1 MASAIYLLDTSVL
14 VLQARHPSVRRRFE
28 TLLSAGRAAACQMTG
43 LEYLNNAPS
52 PESYERLR
60 SALDGMR
67 WFDVTAGAMD
77 RALETH
83 RSLAAIS
90 QHRGFALPDLVIAAT
105 AETHGVSVL
114 HYDTDYDRIAE
125 VTGQPVEWVVPRGS
139 L

>member
-1 MASAIYLLDTSVL
+1 MASAVYLLDTSVF
-14 VLQARHPSVRRRFE
+14 VLQGRLPSVRRRFE
-28 TLLSAGRAAACQMTG
+28 NLLAAGRAAACQMTA

-52 PESYERLR
+52 PQAYERLR
-60 SALDGMR
+60 SALGGMR
-67 WFDVTAGAMD
+67 WLDVTAGAMD

-83 RSLAAIS
+83 GHLAAIS
-90 QHRGFALPDLVIAAT
+90 RNRGFALPDLVIAAT

-114 HYDTDYDRIAE
+114 HYDTDYDRIAG